1 MYYVDWNTW
10 TQVFVLLSYSA
21 AMLYF
26 GYLYGR
32 DDAEYEA
39 EKKANLNRAKM
50 AQDKQLYDWAH
61 HGL

>member
-1 MYYVDWNTW
+1 MFLIIK
-10 TQVFVLLSYSA
+10 VFVLLVYSA
-21 AMLYF
+21 SMLYF